1 MSILKIIC
9 DEGFKPERASEGAC
23 GYDLRIAQDVVI
35 EPFMMAKVDLGFR
48 MEVPEGHAALIIPRS
63 SCSGWKL
70 ENTAGLI
77 DIDYQGRV
85 FAKIRAGNSRV
96 AFFRGDRILQM
107 VLVQCYTGNPII
119 VKEFGKTTVR
129 GEGGDGSTGR
139 N

>member
-23 GYDLRIAQDVVI
+23 GYDLRIAQNIVI
-35 EPFMMAKVDLGFR
+35 EPYQMAKVDLGFR

-63 SCSGWKL
+63 SCSNWRL

-85 FAKIRAGNSRV
+85 FAKIRAGNQRLL
-96 AFFRGDRILQM
+96 FHRGDRILQM
-107 VLVQCYTGNPII
+107 LVVPCFTGNPIV
-119 VKEFGKTTVR
+119 VKEFDKVTKR
-129 GEGGDGSTGR
+129 GEGGDGSTGT

>member
-63 SCSGWKL
+63 SCSGWRL

-85 FAKIRAGNSRV
+85 FAKIRANSQRLL
-96 AFFRGDRILQM
+96 FHRGDRILQM
-107 VLVQCYTGNPII
+107 LIVPCFTGTPIV
-119 VKEFGKTTVR
+119 VKQFDKVTER
-129 GEGGDGSTGR
+129 GEGGDGSTGT